1 MPARRPHVVAHVAVS
16 LDGATTGFEPD
27 VRRFYELARTWSE
40 DVTLAGA
47 DTVLA
52 QEEALAAAPRPG
64 PASDAPLLAVVD
76 GRGRVRQW
84 EALRD
89 CGHWSG
95 VIALRAFATA
105 APANHGPERVLFT
118 GEERV
123 DLVAVLAML
132 AEREGAEV
140 VRVDSGGALT
150 GALLDAGLVDE
161 LSLLVHPCV
170 VGGATDPR
178 WHGPVPSSAT
188 RLERWAPSGSTTD
201 CSGCATACS
210 RAWTRAGRPMS
221 SAPASGSNTAAR
233 PAHHQ
238 PKPNMTAAFQI
249 RASSLERSSARRGR
263 EKSWTTGASPA
274 DAGRA
279 RRHLR
284 ALPGGGSLPHRR
296 REGAGRRSRVK
307 DQSSAGPAGLAT
319 AKTSGAQHNGPE
331 HLAGEVWRRRTVRL
345 VWRGAGARAVGWRAP
360 FWPELT
366 AGARSR
372 PRVKH
377 APAAPT

>member
-16 LDGATTGFEPD
+16 VDGATTGFEPD
-27 VRRFYELARTWSE
+27 VGRFYELARTWSE

-64 PASDAPLLAVVD
+64 PAADAPLLAVVD

-105 APANHGPERVLFT
+105 APANNGPERVLFT
-118 GEERV
+118 GEARV
-123 DLVAVLAML
+123 DLAAVLAML

-170 VGGATDPR
+170 VGGATDRR

-188 RLERWAPSGSTTD
+188 RLESLGTERLDDGLLWLRYRVLTRPDPRGEADAFGS
-201 CSGCATACS
+201 
-210 RAWTRAGRPMS
+210 R
-221 SAPASGSNTAAR
+221 
-233 PAHHQ
+233 
-238 PKPNMTAAFQI
+238 
-249 RASSLERSSARRGR
+249 ERSHYG
-263 EKSWTTGASPA
+263 E
-274 DAGRA
+274 RA
-279 RRHLR
+279 RT
-284 ALPGGGSLPHRR
+284 ATEGS
-296 REGAGRRSRVK
+296 
-307 DQSSAGPAGLAT
+307 
-319 AKTSGAQHNGPE
+319 
-331 HLAGEVWRRRTVRL
+331 RT
-345 VWRGAGARAVGWRAP
+345 
-360 FWPELT
+360 
-366 AGARSR
+366 
-372 PRVKH
+372 
-377 APAAPT
+377 